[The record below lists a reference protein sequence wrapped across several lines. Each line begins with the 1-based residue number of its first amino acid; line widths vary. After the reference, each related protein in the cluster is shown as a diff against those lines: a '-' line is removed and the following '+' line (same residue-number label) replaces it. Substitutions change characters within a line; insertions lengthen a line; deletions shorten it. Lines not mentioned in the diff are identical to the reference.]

1 MVRERKGLIF
11 NVGTSSILVIL
22 LTFVLAVFALMSIRA
37 SNSEQ
42 VLAEKTGTSVKE
54 YYAADQK
61 AEHALCYVDVM
72 LKSLD
77 TEYLEDAIVA
87 VEYSKDE
94 DLSDIENVTVQ
105 LVRDAAFSDG
115 AKKEIG
121 TVSYECL
128 VREGCYLNVELA
140 IFSDRSYV
148 VNKWNTT
155 QTAAGVY
162 ELDDGM
168 ELWDGTVEVE

>member
-1 MVRERKGLIF
+1 MRERKGLIF

-22 LTFVLAVFALMSIRA
+22 LSFVLAVFALMSIRA

-42 VLAEKTGTSVKE
+42 VLAEKTGNSVKE

-61 AEHALCYVDVM
+61 AENALCYVDVM

-77 TEYLEDAIVA
+77 VEYIEDAIVSL
-87 VEYSKDE
+87 EYSKDE
-94 DLSDIENVTVQ
+94 DLAGVEDVTVQ
-105 LVRDAAFSDG
+105 LEKDAAFSDG

-121 TVSYECL
+121 MVSYECL
-128 VREGCYLNVELA
+128 VREGCYLNVELT
-140 IFSDRSYV
+140 IYSDRSYSIS
-148 VNKWNTT
+148 KWNTT

-162 ELDDGM
+162 ELDEGM

>member
-1 MVRERKGLIF
+1 MRERKGLIF

-22 LTFVLAVFALMSIRA
+22 LSFVLAVFALMSIRA

-42 VLAEKTGTSVKE
+42 VLAEKTGISVKE

-61 AEHALCYVDVM
+61 AENTLCYVDVM

-77 TEYLEDAIVA
+77 IEYLEDAIVA

-94 DLSDIENVTVQ
+94 DLADIENVVVQ
-105 LVRDAAFSDG
+105 LEKDAVFSDG
-115 AKKEIG
+115 ARKAIG

-140 IFSDRSYV
+140 IYSDRSYG

-155 QTAAGVY
+155 QAAAGVY

>member
-1 MVRERKGLIF
+1 MEERKGLIF

-42 VLAEKTGTSVKE
+42 VLAEKTATSVKE

-61 AEHALCYVDVM
+61 AENALCYVDVM
-72 LKSLD
+72 LKGLEI
-77 TEYLEDAIVA
+77 EYLEDAIVSL
-87 VEYSKDE
+87 EFSKDE
-94 DLSDIENVTVQ
+94 DLARVENVTVQ
-105 LVRDAAFSDG
+105 LKKDAAFTDG

-121 TVSYECL
+121 VVSYEYL

-140 IFSDRSYV
+140 IYSDRSYGV
-148 VNKWNTT
+148 QKWNTT
-155 QTAAGVY
+155 QTVAGVY
-162 ELDDGM
+162 ELEDGI
-168 ELWDGTVEVE
+168 ELWDGNVAVE